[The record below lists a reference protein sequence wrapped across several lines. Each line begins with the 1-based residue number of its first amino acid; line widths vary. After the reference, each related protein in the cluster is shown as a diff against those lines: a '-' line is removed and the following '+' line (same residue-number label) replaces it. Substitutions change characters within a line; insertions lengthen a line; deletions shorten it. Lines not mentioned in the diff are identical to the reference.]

1 MSLSKQKAYVEIIK
15 KLIHLG
21 VAKLIPSTVLLL
33 SCMER
38 NCYLRNCVP
47 QLFRLIFDIFEA
59 REGLEGLK
67 LDEIEAANSFP
78 MLPMARG

>member
-1 MSLSKQKAYVEIIK
+1 MIIV
-15 KLIHLG
+15 I
-21 VAKLIPSTVLLL
+21 L

-47 QLFRLIFDIFEA
+47 QFFCPIFDIFEA
-59 REGLEGLK
+59 QEGLEGLN
-67 LDEIEAANSFP
+67 LAEIEAANSFP